1 MLMPSRSRRYL
12 PMRYAV
18 RSVLADKP
26 TTAHVAGVV
35 NSRLI
40 TWGSRHVLTAQIL
53 ADPAGVQSPGQ
64 GARSVC
70 KRELLTETC
79 GPSRGAGCLDGA
91 WRWVFSTAPSPPASH
106 RDQKEDSQQHVTDDS
121 DQWPEPT
128 DRDQA
133 DIACQAGRKALS
145 QVAKFRP
152 PGFRIDQPGRECVPP
167 DSREHDGCR

>member
-1 MLMPSRSRRYL
+1 
-12 PMRYAV
+12 MRYAV

-40 TWGSRHVLTAQIL
+40 TSGSRHVLTARIL
-53 ADPAGVQSPGQ
+53 ADPASVRPPGQ

-70 KRELLTETC
+70 QRELLTATC
-79 GPSRGAGCLDGA
+79 GSPGADCLDRPR
-91 WRWVFSTAPSPPASH
+91 RWVFSSTPSPPASH
-106 RDQKEDSQQHVTDDS
+106 RDQEEDSQEHVTDDS

-133 DIACQAGRKALS
+133 DIAGQAGRKALS

>member
-1 MLMPSRSRRYL
+1 
-12 PMRYAV
+12 MRYAV

-26 TTAHVAGVV
+26 TTAHVVGVV

-70 KRELLTETC
+70 QRKLLTETC
-79 GPSRGAGCLDGA
+79 GLSRGAGCLDRA
-91 WRWVFSTAPSPPASH
+91 RRWVFSTAPSPPASH
-106 RDQKEDSQQHVTDDS
+106 RDQKDDS
-121 DQWPEPT
+121 NQWPEPT

-133 DIACQAGRKALS
+133 DIAGQAGRKALS

-152 PGFRIDQPGRECVPP
+152 PGLRIDQPG
-167 DSREHDGCR
+167 